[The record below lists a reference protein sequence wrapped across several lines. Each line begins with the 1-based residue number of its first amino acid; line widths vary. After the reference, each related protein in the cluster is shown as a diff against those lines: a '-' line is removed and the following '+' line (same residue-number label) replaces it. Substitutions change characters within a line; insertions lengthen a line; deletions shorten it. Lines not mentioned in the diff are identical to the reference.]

1 MQDLPKLL
9 PAEALVGFSEF
20 ERWFSFSPVKNS
32 VDEAVKAS
40 EAGVYA
46 ASPGAGEA
54 AVFEANARLL
64 RLAGAAVEEGPK
76 PSHTFLGLPLD
87 LSPSIALTPNFALTV
102 DELMRR
108 VGGGDAI
115 SISARSSLVLD
126 GDIEVHSL
134 DLDGALAIRACR
146 GASVAVRCGAVA
158 NAGWP
163 LVGAEPGSEP
173 PDVTIRG
180 YVVDKSAGLEVVV
193 DEPGEYELV
202 GEGELRKLG

>member
-126 GDIEVHSL
+126 GDIEVHNL
-134 DLDGALAIRACR
+134 DLDGALAIRAAA
-146 GASVAVRCGAVA
+146 GARVVVRRLAVRNSGDALRELSDDELGAD
-158 NAGWP
+158 GT
-163 LVGAEPGSEP
+163 AEL
-173 PDVTIRG
+173 DKLRG
-180 YVVDKSAGLEVVV
+180 YVYERSEVRDFVF
-193 DEPGEYELV
+193 ETPGEHVIDEQ
-202 GEGELRKLG
+202 